1 MKSLIKFITPN
12 KITLA
17 RIVLSFIILILFFLE
32 NIFFPYLFFGIIW
45 VLIIFNEFTDFID
58 GYIARKYGLVSNV
71 GKVLDPYADVLQHL
85 TYFVFFFYKGITP
98 YYFFVI
104 FIYREISIGFVRNLI
119 IQFDIVQQANFLGKL
134 KSLLYAVC
142 TFASLLF
149 YTLNQLNF
157 TEPIQDF
164 ISYILNF
171 KFKFLFI
178 IQTTYA
184 CAAFF
189 AILSFLDYV
198 LVFFNIKKYENK

>member
-1 MKSLIKFITPN
+1 MNNLIKIITPN

-17 RIVLSFIILILFFLE
+17 RIILSFIILILFFWK
-32 NIFFPYLFFGIIW
+32 IYFFVFVFGIIW
-45 VLIIFNEFTDFID
+45 FLIIFNEFTDFID
-58 GYIARKYGLVSNV
+58 GYLARKYGLVSNV
-71 GKVLDPYADVLQHL
+71 GKILDPYADVLQHL

-119 IQFDIVQQANFLGKL
+119 IQFNIVQQANFLGKL
-134 KSLLYAVC
+134 KSILYAVC

-157 TEPIQDF
+157 TEPIQNF
-164 ISYILNF
+164 ISCILNF
-171 KFKFLFI
+171 EFKFLFI
-178 IQTTYA
+178 VQVMYV

-198 LVFFNIKKYENK
+198 LIFLNVKKYENK

>member
-1 MKSLIKFITPN
+1 MNNLIKVITPN

-17 RIVLSFIILILFFLE
+17 RI
-32 NIFFPYLFFGIIW
+32 
-45 VLIIFNEFTDFID
+45 
-58 GYIARKYGLVSNV
+58 
-71 GKVLDPYADVLQHL
+71 PYADVLQHL

-119 IQFDIVQQANFLGKL
+119 IQFNIVQQANFLGKL
-134 KSLLYAVC
+134 KSILYAVC

-157 TEPIQDF
+157 IEPMQNF

-171 KFKFLFI
+171 EFKFLFI
-178 IQTTYA
+178 VHAAYV

-198 LVFFNIKKYENK
+198 LIFLNVKKYENK